1 MYVFIT
7 LQEYCMYA
15 YINALSNDFIT
26 EFTDLKQQ
34 QGAYSNDDDDGRE
47 NVAKNGFASFQT

>member
-1 MYVFIT
+1 
-7 LQEYCMYA
+7 MYA
-15 YINALSNDFIT
+15 YIKALRNDFIT

-47 NVAKNGFASFQT
+47 NVAKKWI